1 MDNVNYDAELNFLR
15 GLQWVFRSNG
25 QPKLLGSYSIVEHSA
40 NCVMLYML
48 IQQINHKPLDANVMK
63 ILLLHDGIEKYT
75 GDVLYPAK
83 QVIKDDWPNVEEK
96 VADWINC
103 DENKMNLFLY
113 SDSDIAHELSPED
126 HKLFKFIDMCEYFLR
141 TSEEFRAGNHHPEV
155 LQGLCNSF
163 KVLRELIHVWH
174 NDNEGINYLM
184 RQVVL
189 IYSEEV
195 GFKE

>member
-1 MDNVNYDAELNFLR
+1 MNNVDYDAELNFLR

-25 QPKLLGSYSIVEHSA
+25 QPKLLGSYSIVEHGA
-40 NCVMLYML
+40 NCVMLYMF

-75 GDVLYPAK
+75 GDMLYPAK
-83 QVIKDDWPNVEEK
+83 QVNPTKWGELEEQ

-141 TSEEFRAGNHHPEV
+141 TAEEFRAGNHHPEV
-155 LQGLCNSF
+155 LQGLRNSF
-163 KVLRELIHVWH
+163 NVLRVLNRSFE
-174 NDNEGINYLM
+174 NKNKGINYLM
-184 RQVVL
+184 RNVTL